1 MTPRG
6 AALAA
11 FCASVALS
19 TACWGFTVDDAL
31 ITCRYAHQIALGNG
45 YTFNPS
51 QPPTDGV
58 TPLGFAYL
66 LAPFAGG
73 SALTA
78 LYAAKLLGLLG
89 HAVGAAFVA
98 VAIQRM
104 GGTRWRFA
112 GLVAWLVSAP
122 AMAWSVSGMETGLVS
137 GLVAVGLSLRVM
149 GLKEPLGVGL
159 LGLAAGWRPELL
171 PMVVTLGMPRVDGG
185 MQTNDTGA
193 AATQKN
199 PIDWRSF
206 GRLGIA
212 IAPFILAAAARAIAF
227 GRPGPLSALAK
238 PADLKLGFDYAVVCS
253 LVIGTV
259 GVVAPLVLWRKASR
273 FTRWMV
279 VAVVAHTAA
288 VIFAG
293 GDWMP
298 VSRLF
303 VAMMPVL
310 ALAVGGLASVM
321 EGPRVWMWV
330 ALRGALAVGGEA
342 YVWYVTGEKLRR
354 VQSDREALIAQMRS
368 PLAESRVIAA
378 LDVGWLG
385 EAAPEA
391 TIVDLAGVTDPE
403 IAALP
408 GGHMKKKI
416 PDGLLAS
423 RKTDTIVFQ
432 LFKEY
437 PVAEPW
443 SESVFAHGIAMYI
456 AKEPGLEDRFV
467 PVFVSDGR
475 VRYVVL
481 RRRP

>member
-1 MTPRG
+1 MTARA

-11 FCASVALS
+11 FVAALALS
-19 TACWGFTVDDAL
+19 IGCWGFTVDDAL
-31 ITCRYAHQIALGNG
+31 ITCRYAHQIARGNG

-66 LAPFAGG
+66 LAPFAGH
-73 SALTA
+73 SALRA
-78 LYAAKLLGLLG
+78 LYAAKVLGLLG

-98 VAIQRM
+98 WAVHGM
-104 GGTRWRFA
+104 GGSRWRFA
-112 GLVAWLVSAP
+112 GLVLWLVSAP
-122 AMAWSVSGMETGLVS
+122 ATAWSVSGMETGLVS
-137 GLVAVGLSLRVM
+137 GLVATGLSLRCM

-171 PMVVTLGMPRVDGG
+171 PMVVTLGMPRVD
-185 MQTNDTGA
+185 TGA
-193 AATQKN
+193 AAPQIN
-199 PIDWRSF
+199 AIDWRSF

-212 IAPFILAAAARAIAF
+212 LGPFLVAAVVRTVVF

-238 PADLKLGFDYAVVCS
+238 PADLQLGFDYAVVCS

-259 GVVAPLVLWRKASR
+259 GVVAPRVLWRSAPR
-273 FTRWMV
+273 FTRWLV
-279 VAVVAHTAA
+279 VAIVVHTAA
-288 VIFAG
+288 VVFAG

-310 ALAVGGLASVM
+310 ALAVGSLASVL
-321 EGPRVWMWV
+321 EGPRAWVWV
-330 ALRGALAVGGEA
+330 AVRGALALAGEA
-342 YVWYVTGEKLRR
+342 HAWSVTGEKLRR
-354 VQSDREALIAQMRS
+354 VQSDREALIEQMRS

-432 LFKEY
+432 LYKEY

-443 SESVFAHGIAMYI
+443 SDSVFAHGIAMYV
-456 AKEPGLEDRFV
+456 AKEPGLEQRFV
-467 PVFVSDGR
+467 PVFVSEGR

-481 RRRP
+481 RRTP